1 MREGL
6 ILTTQDQQR
15 IEVLARWVAGAVTPA
30 EAAALLGRS
39 ERTAW
44 RLRAR
49 FLAEGVP
56 GLVHGNRGRPSP
68 RRLPAVTTERIVA
81 LARERYAGANDC
93 HLAEL
98 LAAEEGI
105 AIGRSTLR
113 RLLRDAGLPSPRH
126 RRAPRYRSRRER
138 MAQEGLLVQ
147 LDGSPHD
154 WLEGRGPRL
163 TLLGAIDDATGLVV
177 AATFRDHEDGA
188 GYLELLSAMC
198 TCHGIPAAVYRD
210 HSGIFAP
217 NLPEGRPRDDATQ
230 VGRAF
235 TELGIVSIAA
245 SSPQAKGRIE
255 GLWGTLQD
263 RLVIALRLAGACD
276 RESANGV
283 LAGFLPGFNARF
295 GVPAA
300 LEPPAWRP
308 IPPGLDL
315 GRVCA
320 FRYRRMVGNDNTVRL
335 EGAVLQLPAVA
346 GGRSLAGR
354 RVELELRL
362 DGQLLVRL
370 EGRTLLAVPA
380 PPDPARLRDIRFTAP
395 RGPAPAQ
402 APGRPGYPPPVTHPW
417 RRPGPKAPSRLTGSL
432 SRRADRVGE
441 Q

>member
-6 ILTTQDQQR
+6 TLTMQDQQR

-49 FLAEGVP
+49 FLAEGVA

-68 RRLPAVTTERIVA
+68 RRVPAGTAERIVA
-81 LARERYAGANDC
+81 LVRERYRGANDC

-98 LAAEEGI
+98 LATEEGI
-105 AIGRSTLR
+105 VVGRSTLR
-113 RLLRDAGLPSPRH
+113 RLLREAGIPSPRR
-126 RRAPRYRSRRER
+126 RRAPRYRSRRAR
-138 MAQEGLLVQ
+138 MAQAGLLVQ

-154 WLEGRGPRL
+154 WLEDRGPRL

-177 AATFRDHEDGA
+177 AAVFRDHEDGA
-188 GYLELLSAMC
+188 GYLELLAALC
-198 TCHGIPAAVYRD
+198 ARHGIPAAVYRD
-210 HSGIFAP
+210 HSGIFASNP
-217 NLPEGRPRDDATQ
+217 PERRSREDATQ

-235 TELGIVSIAA
+235 AELGIVSIAA

-255 GLWGTLQD
+255 RLWETLQD

-276 RESANGV
+276 RERANAV
-283 LAGFLPGFNARF
+283 LAGFLPAFNARF

-308 IPPGLDL
+308 VPPTLDL
-315 GRVCA
+315 ARVCA
-320 FRYRRMVGNDNTVRL
+320 FRYRRVVGNDNTVRL
-335 EGAVLQLPAVA
+335 EGAVLQLPPALR
-346 GGRSLAGR
+346 GRSLAGR

-362 DGQLLVRL
+362 DGRLLVVL
-370 EGRTLLAVPA
+370 EGHTLLAVPA
-380 PPDPARLRDIRFTAP
+380 PPDPARLRDIRFAAP
-395 RGPAPAQ
+395 HGPAPVR
-402 APGRPGYPPPVTHPW
+402 APDRPGYPPPATHPW
-417 RRPGPKAPSRLTGSL
+417 RRPGPKAPSRLTESL
-432 SRRADRVGE
+432 SR
-441 Q
+441 